1 MKLSIVMGVPR
12 NGCCLFRG
20 NPIFKLDDDFGGT
33 PISGILQEEL
43 LGWGKI
49 GGLRVYKVGPTNDSD
64 S

>member
-1 MKLSIVMGVPR
+1 MDVVYFVEILYLKLV
-12 NGCCLFRG
+12 
-20 NPIFKLDDDFGGT
+20 KLDDDFGGT